1 MSKTWVISKSKQ
13 SKKDVL
19 QLAMVT
25 HTQHTEREVQICVMP
40 WPPCDSPLPVL
51 QFCSAAAKHDH
62 NMGLFASAAGALLL
76 QPCMADPRSTSCS
89 PAVSIWCYILYNWP
103 QTSCKTILYKTLRG
117 GNACH
122 NNDDISQVMALNN
135 CFSTLWSHLS
145 TSYALSFF
153 LVLFVGHVVHEEICS
168 LCIKHIFLLS
178 KAHSVLLYSFLFLLW
193 NKHRHAH
200 ALDDAS
206 LWGHELTSTS
216 SAFSQRAFL
225 CCACIHAE
233 LLAKESGP
241 MEDTEYNLKGE
252 SLSYCAPALMSNT

>member
-1 MSKTWVISKSKQ
+1 
-13 SKKDVL
+13 
-19 QLAMVT
+19 
-25 HTQHTEREVQICVMP
+25 MP

-178 KAHSVLLYSFLFLLW
+178 KAHSVLLYSFCFGINTDTHTHLMTPASEVMNSQALLRPFLSVHFYVVPAFMQSYWQKKVGQWKILSITL
-193 NKHRHAH
+193 KVSHC
-200 ALDDAS
+200 
-206 LWGHELTSTS
+206 LTVHQHWW
-216 SAFSQRAFL
+216 AIPKLVVKYYLQ
-225 CCACIHAE
+225 
-233 LLAKESGP
+233 
-241 MEDTEYNLKGE
+241 
-252 SLSYCAPALMSNT
+252 

>member
-1 MSKTWVISKSKQ
+1 
-13 SKKDVL
+13 
-19 QLAMVT
+19 
-25 HTQHTEREVQICVMP
+25 MP

-153 LVLFVGHVVHEEICS
+153 LVLFC
-168 LCIKHIFLLS
+168 
-178 KAHSVLLYSFLFLLW
+178 
-193 NKHRHAH
+193 
-200 ALDDAS
+200 
-206 LWGHELTSTS
+206 
-216 SAFSQRAFL
+216 
-225 CCACIHAE
+225 
-233 LLAKESGP
+233 LLAMLCMKKSVAFALNTYFFCQKHTVFCSTLFSFCFGINT
-241 MEDTEYNLKGE
+241 DTHTHLMTPASEVMNSQALLRPFLSVHFYVVPAFMQSYWQKKVGQWKILSITLKV
-252 SLSYCAPALMSNT
+252 SHCLTVHQHWWAIPKLVVKYYLQ